1 MLQAF
6 PPLGCISVGFLLNL
20 LNDAL
25 LEFGLLVSPW
35 LFFFNLTFFKKLFLA
50 ALVFVAVC
58 RLSLVAQVEAALHF
72 AVQTSHCFSY
82 GRVWAV
88 GCTGSVAVVQGLSCS
103 TACVIFL
110 DQGSNLCP
118 LHWQADS

>member
-1 MLQAF
+1 MLRTV

-25 LEFGLLVSPW
+25 LGFGLLVSPW
-35 LFFFNLTFFKKLFLA
+35 PFFKNYFWLPWL
-50 ALVFVAVC
+50 C
-58 RLSLVAQVEAALHF
+58 CY
-72 AVQTSHCFSY
+72 VQASHCRGFSCC
-82 GRVWAV
+82 RAWAV

-103 TACVIFL
+103 TACVISL
-110 DQGSNLCP
+110 DKGSNLCP